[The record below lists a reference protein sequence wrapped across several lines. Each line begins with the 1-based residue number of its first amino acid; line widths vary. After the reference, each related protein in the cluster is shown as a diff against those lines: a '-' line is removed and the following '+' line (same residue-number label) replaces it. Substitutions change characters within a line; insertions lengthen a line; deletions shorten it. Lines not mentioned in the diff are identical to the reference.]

1 MKKILI
7 CLILFLLTAFP
18 VQAHP
23 RTELPQISVQA
34 MDTLD
39 SRTATPGT
47 LVHFKLCEKLVLSPA
62 DELNAGTI
70 LTGRLV
76 QVKKG
81 SGWGCPGKMRIRIEL
96 PAEAKKQGE
105 VFLRGT
111 APNFFVQVS
120 LLGGLV
126 KGKNAVCTSGSRYLL
141 KISDLPDKK

>member
-7 CLILFLLTAFP
+7 CLILFLLTTFP

-34 MDTLD
+34 MDTLN

-47 LVHFKLCEKLVLSPA
+47 LVHFKLCEKLVLPSA
-62 DELNAGTI
+62 NELNAGTI

-81 SGWGCPGKMRIRIEL
+81 SGWGCPGKMLIHVEL
-96 PAEAKKQGE
+96 PAEAQKQGE

-120 LLGGLV
+120 VLGGLV
-126 KGKNAVCTSGSRYLL
+126 KGKNAICTTGSRYSM
-141 KISDLPDKK
+141 KISALPEKK